1 MIYGLVQEQIRA
13 ALKERNETLPDQKD
27 KQTQN
32 PSLKWIYF
40 MFIGISQVTIKVGEQ
55 ETQMVSNLTDTM
67 KQIIGY
73 CGKRAQEIYLQKK
86 SF

>member
-40 MFIGISQVTIKVGEQ
+40 MFIGIRQVTIKVGEQ